1 VFFQRSID
9 LNAAADTQPDPFVYS
24 LRHDATAASHLDG
37 DGMTDWVRRAALAG
51 TVLLGL
57 GAAPVRAQIDYR
69 NLDDERPLFSEDAYP
84 IERYAFELLI
94 PYRYEAEA
102 GGERVHASVLELG
115 YGAAANTQ
123 LGVHVPFA
131 VVDEPDGVEAGL
143 AGIQPFVLYNFNT
156 EGPWLPALALRGDL
170 SLPVGSLGGEGTRFT
185 IRAIATRSWGLTRL
199 HLNALRSF
207 GPEDGL
213 SVAEPARRW
222 TYSVALDR
230 TILRHSILLGAEV
243 VASRA
248 VRGEAV
254 EVNAGAGGR
263 WQWTPTFV
271 LDLGISRRLR
281 ETGPDLGLTIG
292 LSHAFALPGL
302 MPAHAD

>member
-1 VFFQRSID
+1 
-9 LNAAADTQPDPFVYS
+9 
-24 LRHDATAASHLDG
+24 
-37 DGMTDWVRRAALAG
+37 MTDGAWRARLAG
-51 TVLLGL
+51 ALLLGL
-57 GAAPVRAQIDYR
+57 GVAGPLQAQIDYR

-84 IERYAFELLI
+84 IERYAFELLV

-115 YGAAANTQ
+115 YGIADNTQ
-123 LGVHVPFA
+123 LGIHVPFA
-131 VVDEPDGVEAGL
+131 VVDEVSGSEVGL

-156 EGPWLPALALRGDL
+156 EGLWLPALALRGDV

-207 GPEDGL
+207 GPEDAL
-213 SVAEPARRW
+213 SAAEPARRW
-222 TYSVALDR
+222 TYSAAVDR
-230 TILRHSILLGAEV
+230 TVLRRSLLLAAEV

-248 VRGEAV
+248 VRGAPV
-254 EVNAGAGGR
+254 EVNAGAGVR
-263 WQWTPTFV
+263 WQWTPTLV
-271 LDLGISRRLR
+271 LDFGISRRLR

-292 LSHAFALPGL
+292 LSHAFALRGL
-302 MPAHAD
+302 MPVGAE